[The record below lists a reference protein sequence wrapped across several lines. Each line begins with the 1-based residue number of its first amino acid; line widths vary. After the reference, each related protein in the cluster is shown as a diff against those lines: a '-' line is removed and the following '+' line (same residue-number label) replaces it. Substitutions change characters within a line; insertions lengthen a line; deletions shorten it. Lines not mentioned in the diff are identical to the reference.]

1 MTPEHLHLAL
11 NHLPFLGSGF
21 ALIPLLVGIL
31 FKSRAALVSG
41 LLIAALSGWSTGL
54 VMDTGEKAYER
65 YHNEPISSMIGAA
78 GEEAMELH
86 EERAHDW
93 SKVMYASAIV
103 ATLGL
108 AACAKFRKA
117 ERWAAGASAIL
128 CAASLGAGIY
138 TAESGGKIRRPDFRS
153 GEAVMNG
160 RPGYAASSVSIS
172 GSSKSITMASMAE
185 CAFRKASTSSGSKC
199 VPVPSLISS
208 TDFSTA

>member
-21 ALIPLLVGIL
+21 AVIPLLIGIF
-31 FKSRAALVSG
+31 FKSRAALVAG
-41 LLIAALSGWSTGL
+41 LLIAAISGWSTAL

-65 YHNEPISSMIGAA
+65 YYNEPVASLIGQE
-78 GEEAMELH
+78 GHDAMELH

-93 SKVMYASAIV
+93 SKVMYVSAVV

-117 ERWAAGASAIL
+117 ERWAAGASALL

-138 TAESGGKIRRPDFRS
+138 TAESGGKIRRPDFQAGAATAQPS
-153 GEAVMNG
+153 GE
-160 RPGYAASSVSIS
+160 S
-172 GSSKSITMASMAE
+172 E
-185 CAFRKASTSSGSKC
+185 F
-199 VPVPSLISS
+199 LE
-208 TDFSTA
+208 D